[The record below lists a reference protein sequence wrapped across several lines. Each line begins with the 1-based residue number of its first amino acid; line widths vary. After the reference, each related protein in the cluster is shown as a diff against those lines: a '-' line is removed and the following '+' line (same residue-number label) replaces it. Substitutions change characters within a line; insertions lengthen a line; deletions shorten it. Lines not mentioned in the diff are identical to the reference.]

1 MDFHP
6 VADIFPLMGEVE
18 LGELAEDIREN
29 GLLEP
34 IWVYCSGDSE
44 ERIID
49 GRNRYLACERV
60 GVVPA
65 FRRYSGVDSGL
76 VAFVLS
82 LNLRRRH
89 LSESQRALIVARV
102 ANMSVG
108 RQASNASIEAI
119 GQAQAAELL
128 NGGRRSVA
136 AGRDV
141 SQPNPWSNGG
151 RLRGRGGGEVDH
163 SH

>member
-18 LGELAEDIREN
+18 FGELAEDIREN

-89 LSESQRALIVARV
+89 LSESQRAMVAARV
-102 ANMSVG
+102 
-108 RQASNASIEAI
+108 SNLSDGQRKAGSPIGEATTQ
-119 GQAQAAELL
+119 GVVVSRSRVDCLSRGWRPQ
-128 NGGRRSVA
+128 GFPRCSRRESA
-136 AGRDV
+136 LHD
-141 SQPNPWSNGG
+141 
-151 RLRGRGGGEVDH
+151 GEYCC
-163 SH
+163 SG